1 MEKKQK
7 NYNKKLRS
15 QILIMSVRVEEA
27 AGKAV
32 KSLLRTVKFES
43 KTLGNNSS
51 SFSFKNRIDLL
62 YDLEDLNKK
71 DYTSCL
77 KFAEIRNQFIHN
89 PDCNSF
95 KYLEKNYK
103 PLLNYLTKNFQ
114 NELEDEE
121 LSLYHSFGNLW
132 KKVLGCLLVLNIEYK
147 KGYDDEIRRYVD
159 SETIRQMD
167 DIYSKALEAWSKEE
181 RKYPALLP
189 DFSKDRSPEII
200 NDFKY
205 FLDSEI
211 MQKAIEILD
220 SIIENEITEK
230 DIFKRKKD
238 FIESLKKRKLEKD

>member
-77 KFAEIRNQFIHN
+77 KFAEI
-89 PDCNSF
+89 S
-95 KYLEKNYK
+95 K
-103 PLLNYLTKNFQ
+103 P
-114 NELEDEE
+114 
-121 LSLYHSFGNLW
+121 
-132 KKVLGCLLVLNIEYK
+132 
-147 KGYDDEIRRYVD
+147 
-159 SETIRQMD
+159 
-167 DIYSKALEAWSKEE
+167 
-181 RKYPALLP
+181 
-189 DFSKDRSPEII
+189 
-200 NDFKY
+200 
-205 FLDSEI
+205 
-211 MQKAIEILD
+211 ILISD
-220 SIIENEITEK
+220 NV
-230 DIFKRKKD
+230 
-238 FIESLKKRKLEKD
+238 